1 MALKV
6 GDEIR
11 LIQPEVRGVVVD
23 RRFLDSDADDEYEIL
38 FRWEENGQ
46 KVERWIDASKVE
58 GVQA

>member
-1 MALKV
+1 MAFKI

-11 LIQPEVRGVVVD
+11 LVQPEVRGVVVD
-23 RRFLDSDADDEYEIL
+23 RRFLDSEADDEYEVL
-38 FRWEENGQ
+38 FRWEEGGQ